1 MTFKSFVDNPKA
13 VQKCRLRFFRF
24 FFVGGGGV
32 GVRFHLLSLINLKSV
47 EWKKRRKTSS
57 RIVAWK
63 TLCAVL
69 YVSWI
74 YLKLNHMCN
83 FWMFACVF
91 VRALKRA
98 PACVCVCV
106 CVSGSIYRESLF
118 WSSGRYLACTSARLT
133 VVCHLYSLT
142 LLHICYAGCSYKN
155 GTNTR

>member
-24 FFVGGGGV
+24 FFWGV
-32 GVRFHLLSLINLKSV
+32 GVRFHLFSLINLKSV

-83 FWMFACVF
+83 FWMFACVC
-91 VRALKRA
+91 VCLCARSSAR
-98 PACVCVCV
+98 PRVCVCV
-106 CVSGSIYRESLF
+106 CVSGSVYRESLF
-118 WSSGRYLACTSARLT
+118 WSRGRYLACTSARLT

-142 LLHICYAGCSYKN
+142 FLHICYAGCSYKN